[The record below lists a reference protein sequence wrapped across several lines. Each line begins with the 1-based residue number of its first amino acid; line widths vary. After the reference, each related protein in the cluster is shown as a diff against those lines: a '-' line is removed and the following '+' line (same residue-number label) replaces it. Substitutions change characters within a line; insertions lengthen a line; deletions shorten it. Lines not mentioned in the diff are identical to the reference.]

1 MSIICRY
8 LAAQC
13 ISNK

>member
-1 MSIICRY
+1 MSIICRR
-8 LAAQC
+8 LATQC